1 MLYLTQSEI
10 AQIVDM
16 PRAIDLM
23 RSAFRQL
30 SNGQAQVPV
39 REHLQ
44 LRDSQTEAF
53 FMPVYLPEQHY
64 IGQKIVGLNPE
75 NPKLGQ
81 PFVQAMILVMDAQTG
96 KVEGLMEGTWIT
108 ALRTG
113 AGSGLATELLAL
125 PEAKT
130 LAVFGT
136 GVQAQTQVAAVC
148 AVRPMQKLLVYYRNP
163 VQAKAFAEVMK
174 KRHALEV
181 ELCQDKKSLSKAE
194 VICTATTSFT
204 PLFSLPHLHPSV
216 HINAVG
222 AYRPDMAEVPP
233 AVVAQ
238 SLVVIDQKAASLRE
252 AGDLIQAQIAKQT
265 DADNWV
271 ELGQMVNGKHPGR
284 TEEEQITFFKSVG
297 NAAQDLV
304 VAAFVLA
311 EAKKQGLGQQ
321 LAN

>member
-1 MLYLTQSEI
+1 MLYLTQSDI

-44 LRDSQTEAF
+44 LRDSETEAL

-64 IGQKIVGLNPE
+64 IGQKIVGLNPQ

-81 PFVQAMILVMDAQTG
+81 PFVQAMIMVMNAQTG
-96 KVEGLMEGTWIT
+96 NMEGLMEGTWIT

-113 AGSGLATELLAL
+113 AGAGLATELLAI
-125 PEAKT
+125 PEART
-130 LAVFGT
+130 LAIFGT
-136 GVQAQTQVAAVC
+136 GVQAHTQVAAVC
-148 AVRPMQKLLVYYRNP
+148 AVLPIRKLLVYYRN
-163 VQAKAFAEVMK
+163 QAQAEGFAQVMR

-181 ELCQDKKSLSKAE
+181 ELCQDKNPLKMAE
-194 VICTATTSFT
+194 VICTATTSSV
-204 PLFSLPHLHPSV
+204 PLFSLDHLHPKV

-233 AVVAQ
+233 AVIAQ

-252 AGDLIQAQIAKQT
+252 AGDLIQAQIAQQT
-265 DADNWV
+265 EAETWV
-271 ELGQMVNGKHPGR
+271 ELGQMVNGQHPGR

-304 VAAFVLA
+304 VAAYVLE
-311 EAKKQGLGQQ
+311 EAKKRGLGQQ
-321 LAN
+321 LAS